1 MSNHIAGVELDIV
14 EPSVLWTDHL
24 AILRV
29 SICLYTWL
37 LVTEMTSSN
46 FPEVMMFL
54 GLVFARFIF
63 ESCFVASTIS
73 QMIVVVGDTIDPRY
87 NRYKLCFYL

>member
-14 EPSVLWTDHL
+14 EPSMLWTDHL

-37 LVTEMTSSN
+37 LVTEMTYIELSQSHDVSS
-46 FPEVMMFL
+46 
-54 GLVFARFIF
+54 
-63 ESCFVASTIS
+63 IS
-73 QMIVVVGDTIDPRY
+73 NPPDDRS
-87 NRYKLCFYL
+87 L